1 MIRNFLTGI
10 LWGGVVAGAG
20 LGVVS
25 QLAPLPG
32 ERASNDPAAPEISTS
47 AASAPEAAVSAPA
60 AVEPAPVVPP
70 ATPPVTPEA
79 TAEPLPEVP
88 LTETAPLVPVQP
100 DVASEA
106 PIEMTAPDGG
116 EAPSLHSMAD
126 PAVPKAAP
134 LALPEA
140 AGSDAAPA
148 ADVAPAMPQVPV
160 AEAPAEPPVTELP
173 ADLPAVMDQPEA
185 EAPAAEIAEPT
196 EPTVLPSDETTESL
210 LTPQPTPEAPPPAE
224 IVVDP
229 PILPEI
235 PPEVTNPEVIVPPEA
250 AALPPTP
257 GLPKAVDGVTINRL
271 PSIGSPPAAEIAA
284 AAEPVPDAMPLTRFA
299 RPFKNETGKPL
310 FAVVLQD
317 TGGSDL
323 DRAQLAALPFPVSFV
338 IDPLDPS
345 ASDAETIYRAAGQE
359 VLMLASGIPEG
370 ATASDLEQSFQANEA
385 VLPEA
390 VAVMDIGAGGFQDDR
405 PLAAQV
411 VPLIKAMGR
420 GLLTFDQGLNAADQ
434 EARRDGVASARIFRE
449 LDAAGEDTPLIR
461 RYLDRAAFKAAQE
474 GRVVVLGSTR
484 PETIAALMAWTVEG
498 RGASVA
504 LAPISAV
511 MQGK

>member
-20 LGVVS
+20 LGVAS

-70 ATPPVTPEA
+70 VTPPVTPEA
-79 TAEPLPEVP
+79 VAEPLPEVP
-88 LTETAPLVPVQP
+88 LTEAAPLAPVQP

-106 PIEMTAPDGG
+106 PIEMTAPNGG
-116 EAPSLHSMAD
+116 EAPTLHSMAD

-140 AGSDAAPA
+140 AGPDAAPA
-148 ADVAPAMPQVPV
+148 ADVAPAMPEVPV
-160 AEAPAEPPVTELP
+160 AEAPAEPPV
-173 ADLPAVMDQPEA
+173 A
-185 EAPAAEIAEPT
+185 EAPAAEIAEPA
-196 EPTVLPSDETTESL
+196 PSAGLPSDETTESL
-210 LTPQPTPEAPPPAE
+210 LTPQPMPEAPPPAE
-224 IVVDP
+224 VVVDP

-235 PPEVTNPEVIVPPEA
+235 LPEVIIPEVIVPPEA

-257 GLPKAVDGVTINRL
+257 GLPKSVDGVTINRL

-390 VAVMDIGAGGFQDDR
+390 VAVMDIGAGGFQDNR